1 MGNLHIFIYKVSPKK
16 PTEEKTFTG
25 YLQKMFL
32 NLLLDLRSAIDF
44 FFENYYAMMI
54 LQKSIPIENVLY
66 RILMTFFLSY
76 TEIGNNE

>member
-1 MGNLHIFIYKVSPKK
+1 
-16 PTEEKTFTG
+16 
-25 YLQKMFL
+25 MFL
-32 NLLLDLRSAIDF
+32 NLLLDLRSAMDF